1 MAQPATSNFVSYQ
14 YGKSVFADSNSVG
27 KLSYIQRRVKGIGS
41 AAVATWRAM
50 QKNHTLRIAA
60 GLSYYFLLSL
70 FPAMIFAAAVLGYLP
85 LPNLFDQL
93 LIGMSKVMPPDSMAV
108 VRKTLESVFTPNR
121 AGLLSFGMLFTLWS
135 TSGGFTAIIE
145 GLNVAYDVPETR
157 PIWKTRL
164 LAIELTFV
172 VGVLMVIALG
182 VLIVGPEFGS
192 WVARHTGT
200 TVVFAWIWPHLR
212 WFVAVAF
219 TVLAVELLYFLA
231 PNIKQRFWATLPGA
245 IFSVAAW
252 IVASLGLGIYLRE
265 FPNYNKTYGSL
276 GAVIALMLWFYISG
290 IILLVGAEFNAEYTR
305 CCGDPELPLKDGK
318 QVIHEEKPSTQEP
331 KVA

>member
-1 MAQPATSNFVSYQ
+1 MTNFSIERRLSN
-14 YGKSVFADSNSVG
+14 
-27 KLSYIQRRVKGIGS
+27 IRRRIKGLGT
-41 AAVATWRAM
+41 AAIKTWRGM
-50 QKNHTLRIAA
+50 QKNHTLAIAA

-70 FPAMIFAAAVLGYLP
+70 FPAMIFAAAILGYLP
-85 LPNLFDQL
+85 LPHLFDQL
-93 LIGMSKVMPPDSMAV
+93 LYGMSKVVPPDSMIV
-108 VRKTLESVFTPNR
+108 VRKTMEGVFVPNR
-121 AGLLSFGMLFTLWS
+121 AGLISFGMLFTLWS
-135 TSGGFTAIIE
+135 TSGGFAAIIE

-164 LAIELTFV
+164 LALELTFI
-172 VGVLMVIALG
+172 VGVLMVIALA
-182 VLIVGPEFGS
+182 VLIVGPEFGY

-200 TVVFAWIWPHLR
+200 SVLFAWVWPHLR
-212 WFVAVAF
+212 WFIAVGF
-219 TVLAVELLYFLA
+219 TVLAIELLYFLA

-245 IFSVAAW
+245 IFAVAAW

-305 CCGDPELPLKDGK
+305 CCGDPELPLKDG
-318 QVIHEEKPSTQEP
+318 QEVIHKEKPSAQEP
-331 KVA
+331 EAA

>member
-1 MAQPATSNFVSYQ
+1 MDFKFQQRTA
-14 YGKSVFADSNSVG
+14 G
-27 KLSYIQRRVKGIGS
+27 LQRRIKGVGT
-41 AAVATWRAM
+41 AASKTWRGM
-50 QKNHTLRIAA
+50 QKNHTLAIAA

-70 FPAMIFAAAVLGYLP
+70 FPAMIFAADVLGYLP
-85 LPNLFDQL
+85 LPHLFDQL
-93 LIGMSKVMPPDSMAV
+93 LIGLSKVMPSESMTV
-108 VRKTLESVFTPNR
+108 VRKTLEGIFVPNR

-135 TSGGFTAIIE
+135 TSGGFSAIIE

-164 LAIELTFV
+164 LAIELTFI
-172 VGVLMVIALG
+172 VGVLMVTALAA
-182 VLIVGPEFGS
+182 LIVGPEFGD

-200 TVVFAWIWPHLR
+200 TVLFAWIWPRLR
-212 WFVAVAF
+212 WIVAVAF

-252 IVASLGLGIYLRE
+252 ILSSLGLGIYLRE

-276 GAVIALMLWFYISG
+276 GAVIALMLWFYLSG
-290 IILLVGAEFNAEYTR
+290 IVLLVGAEFNAEYTK
-305 CCGDPELPLKDGK
+305 CCGDPELPLKDG
-318 QVIHEEKPSTQEP
+318 QEVIHQEKPSAQEP
-331 KVA
+331 KAA

>member
-1 MAQPATSNFVSYQ
+1 MTDALIEHRLAYVR
-14 YGKSVFADSNSVG
+14 
-27 KLSYIQRRVKGIGS
+27 RRVKGLGT
-41 AAVATWRAM
+41 AALKTWRGM
-50 QKNHTLRIAA
+50 QKNHTLAIAA

-85 LPNLFDQL
+85 LPNLFNQL
-93 LIGMSKVMPPDSMAV
+93 LYGMGKVVPPDSMVV
-108 VRKTLESVFTPNR
+108 VRKTMEGVFVPNR
-121 AGLLSFGMLFTLWS
+121 AGLVSFGMLFTLWS
-135 TSGGFTAIIE
+135 TSGGFAAIIE

-164 LAIELTFV
+164 LALELTFI
-172 VGVLMVIALG
+172 VGVLMVIALA

-200 TVVFAWIWPHLR
+200 SILFAWIWPHLR
-212 WFVAVAF
+212 WFIAVGF
-219 TVLAVELLYFLA
+219 TVLAIELLYFLA

-245 IFSVAAW
+245 MFAVAAW

-305 CCGDPELPLKDGK
+305 CCGDPELPLKDGQ
-318 QVIHEEKPSTQEP
+318 QVIHEEKPSAQEP

>member
-1 MAQPATSNFVSYQ
+1 M
-14 YGKSVFADSNSVG
+14 DS
-27 KLSYIQRRVKGIGS
+27 LIEQRLAYIRRRVKGLGT
-41 AAVATWRAM
+41 AALKTWRGM
-50 QKNHTLRIAA
+50 QKNHTLAIAA

-93 LIGMSKVMPPDSMAV
+93 LYGMSKVVPPDSMIV
-108 VRKTLESVFTPNR
+108 VRKTMEGVFVPNR
-121 AGLLSFGMLFTLWS
+121 AGLVSFGMLFTLWS
-135 TSGGFTAIIE
+135 TSGGFAAIIE

-164 LAIELTFV
+164 LALELTFI
-172 VGVLMVIALG
+172 VGVLMVIALA
-182 VLIVGPEFGS
+182 VLIVGPEFGA

-200 TVVFAWIWPHLR
+200 SVLFAWIWPHLR
-212 WFVAVAF
+212 WFIAVAF
-219 TVLAVELLYFLA
+219 TVLAIELLYFLA

-245 IFSVAAW
+245 IFAVAAW

-305 CCGDPELPLKDGK
+305 CCGDPELPLKDGQ
-318 QVIHEEKPSTQEP
+318 QVIHEEKPSAQEP

>member
-1 MAQPATSNFVSYQ
+1 
-14 YGKSVFADSNSVG
+14 
-27 KLSYIQRRVKGIGS
+27 
-41 AAVATWRAM
+41 
-50 QKNHTLRIAA
+50 
-60 GLSYYFLLSL
+60 LSYYFLLSL

-85 LPNLFDQL
+85 LPNLFNQL
-93 LIGMSKVMPPDSMAV
+93 LYGMSKVVPPDSMVV
-108 VRKTLESVFTPNR
+108 VRKTMEGVFVPNR
-121 AGLLSFGMLFTLWS
+121 AGLISFGMLFTLWS

-164 LAIELTFV
+164 LALELTFI
-172 VGVLMVIALG
+172 VGVLMVIALA

-200 TVVFAWIWPHLR
+200 SVLFAWIWPHLR
-212 WFVAVAF
+212 WFIAVGF
-219 TVLAVELLYFLA
+219 TVLAIELLYFLA

-245 IFSVAAW
+245 IFAVAAW

-305 CCGDPELPLKDGK
+305 CCGDPELPLKDGQ
-318 QVIHEEKPSTQEP
+318 QVIHEEKPSAQEP

>member
-1 MAQPATSNFVSYQ
+1 IMHSFFQQRSA
-14 YGKSVFADSNSVG
+14 G
-27 KLSYIQRRVKGIGS
+27 LQRRIKGLGT
-41 AAVATWRAM
+41 AAWKTWQGV
-50 QKNHTLRIAA
+50 QKNHTLAIAA

-93 LIGMSKVMPPDSMAV
+93 LYGMGKVVPPDSMVV
-108 VRKTLESVFTPNR
+108 VRKTMEGVFVPNR
-121 AGLLSFGMLFTLWS
+121 AGLVSFGMLFTLWS
-135 TSGGFTAIIE
+135 TSGGFAAIIE

-164 LAIELTFV
+164 LALELTFI
-172 VGVLMVIALG
+172 VGVLMVIALA

-200 TVVFAWIWPHLR
+200 SILFAWIWPHLR
-212 WFVAVAF
+212 WFIAVGF
-219 TVLAVELLYFLA
+219 TVLAIELLYFLA

-245 IFSVAAW
+245 IFAVGAW
-252 IVASLGLGIYLRE
+252 ILASLGLGIYLRE

-276 GAVIALMLWFYISG
+276 GAVIALMLWFYLSG
-290 IILLVGAEFNAEYTR
+290 IVLLVGAQFNAQYTR
-305 CCGDPELPLKDGK
+305 CCGDPELPLKDG
-318 QVIHEEKPSTQEP
+318 QEVIHKERPSAKQPE
-331 KVA
+331 AA

>member
-1 MAQPATSNFVSYQ
+1 MP
-14 YGKSVFADSNSVG
+14 DSMIHA
-27 KLSYIQRRVKGIGS
+27 KLAEVRRRVKGLGT
-41 AAVATWRAM
+41 AAVQTWRRM
-50 QKNHTLRIAA
+50 QKNHTLAIAA

-85 LPNLFDQL
+85 LPHLFDQL
-93 LIGMSKVMPPDSMAV
+93 LAGLAKVMPADSMAV
-108 VRKTLESVFTPNR
+108 VRETLAGIFIPNR

-135 TSGGFTAIIE
+135 TSGGFSAIIE

-164 LAIELTFV
+164 LAIGLTFI
-172 VGVLMVIALG
+172 VGILMVIALA

-192 WVARHTGT
+192 WIARHTGT
-200 TVVFAWIWPHLR
+200 SVLFAWIWPHLR
-212 WFVAVAF
+212 WFVAVGF

-245 IFSVAAW
+245 IFSVSAW
-252 IVASLGLGIYLRE
+252 ILVSLGLGIYLRE

-276 GAVIALMLWFYISG
+276 GAVIALMLWFYLSG
-290 IILLVGAEFNAEYTR
+290 IVLLVGAEFNAEYAR
-305 CCGDPELPLKDGK
+305 SCGDPQLPLKDG
-318 QVIHEEKPSTQEP
+318 QEVTQQERPSAQEP
-331 KVA
+331 EAA